1 MRSLRTGIHRG
12 SCGPAWLVDIGLLLV
27 VAAARLVQYGLDDDD
42 HHPPVGLALVVLIVV
57 LSAVP
62 LIFRRQFPA
71 GALLAVGAG
80 ELALLVLD
88 LHGVPLALLI
98 AIYGV
103 AESSDQR
110 RSITRLILALILT
123 TLAVAVFIETP
134 SLVLMVGLSLVMAWS
149 LGALQSARARLAVET
164 ERRVELLERER
175 ETQAHLAVT
184 DERAR
189 IARELHDVVAHG
201 VSVMTMHAAGARLA
215 LNDDPD
221 RADEAMAEVERTGRR
236 SLTELRR
243 LLGLL
248 DRGVESADLAP
259 QPGLARLDDLV
270 AEFRRAELPVDLE
283 IDGEPRELPSGVDLS
298 AFRIIQEALTNV
310 LKHAGHV
317 PVTVTLRY
325 RNVGL
330 GIEVVNPTNGD
341 RPDGAGAGA
350 GRGLVGMRE
359 RVALHRG
366 RFVAGPEPD
375 GRFRVDCELP
385 LTAP

>member
-1 MRSLRTGIHRG
+1 MQSSRTGIHRG
-12 SCGPAWLVDIGLLLV
+12 GRGPAWLIDIGLVLV

-42 HHPPVGLALVVLIVV
+42 HHPPVGLALVVVIVV

-62 LIFRRQFPA
+62 LVFRRQFPA

-88 LHGVPLALLI
+88 LHGAPLALLI

-103 AESSDQR
+103 AERSDQR
-110 RSITRLILALILT
+110 RSIARLILALILT

-149 LGALQSARARLAVET
+149 LGALQSARARLAAET

-175 ETQAHLAVT
+175 ETQAQLAVT

-189 IARELHDVVAHG
+189 IARELHDVVAHS

-248 DRGVESADLAP
+248 DRGAKSADLAP

-270 AEFRRAELPVDLE
+270 EQFRRAELPVDLDV
-283 IDGEPRELPSGVDLS
+283 DGEPRELPSGVDLS

-325 RNVGL
+325 RNDGL
-330 GIEVVNPTNGD
+330 SIAVVNAINGGPPTAVEPGT
-341 RPDGAGAGA
+341 

-359 RVALHRG
+359 RVALLGG

>member
-1 MRSLRTGIHRG
+1 MRSLRTGIHRRG
-12 SCGPAWLVDIGLLLV
+12 RSPAWLIDIGLVLV

-42 HHPPVGLALVVLIVV
+42 HHPPVGLAPVVVIVV

-62 LIFRRQFPA
+62 LMLRRQFPA
-71 GALLAVGAG
+71 GALLAVGVG

-103 AESSDQR
+103 AHAGDQR
-110 RSITRLILALILT
+110 RSIARLILALILT

-149 LGALQSARARLAVET
+149 LGALQSARARLAAET
-164 ERRVELLERER
+164 KRRVELLERDR
-175 ETQAHLAVT
+175 ETRAQLAVT

-215 LNDDPD
+215 LNDDPE
-221 RADEAMAEVERTGRR
+221 RADKAIAEVERTGRR

-248 DRGVESADLAP
+248 DREAEPANLAP
-259 QPGLARLDDLV
+259 QPGLARLDDLM
-270 AEFRRAELPVDLE
+270 EQFRRAELPVDLE
-283 IDGEPRELPSGVDLS
+283 IAGDPRELPSGVDLS

-310 LKHAGHV
+310 LKHAGRV
-317 PVTVTLRY
+317 PVTVTLHY
-325 RNVGL
+325 RNDGL
-330 GIEVVNPTNGD
+330 GIAVVNATNG
-341 RPDGAGAGA
+341 RPPAAAEPGT

-359 RVALHRG
+359 RVALLGG

-375 GRFRVDCELP
+375 GFRVDCELP
-385 LTAP
+385 LAGP